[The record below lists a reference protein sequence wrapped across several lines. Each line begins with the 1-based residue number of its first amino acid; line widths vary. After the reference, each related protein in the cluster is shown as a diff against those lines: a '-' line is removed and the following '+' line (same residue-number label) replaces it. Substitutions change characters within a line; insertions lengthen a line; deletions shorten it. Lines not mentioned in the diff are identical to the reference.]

1 MFEPAPDFNA
11 DDKGCAIAAKQF
23 YERVLHYAYQY
34 NVFSEHRIGVI
45 NNCCSYLENLHR
57 DNKQKIWP
65 KGSREPVEEFQN
77 VFQLLI
83 YAICDHGFLFDD
95 IGYFRGSANV
105 ETPEKE
111 WFRSPWQ
118 ESVYQYRKFALAMR
132 RRNYAHLEL
141 KALRSHLDEHA
152 NQDRN
157 YGNSDW
163 IAEEK
168 VSSADEKDLI
178 KDLINKPYRC
188 KIEANALAKN
198 FWMKSDEVKKLS
210 RLLKAIHKD
219 RLLKKIEPF
228 IVFMVLSGKV
238 SCDDVTDTASVKAML
253 KPNKKLFGT
262 DKAAEDCALF
272 AAIIK
277 VFHGQGAQPTEINY
291 LFDPYSLIG
300 SLQYTYEIELSDAD
314 FVSLA
319 HLCEK
324 CFVEPRRKK
333 ELKKYNQPLHDTT
346 IGEALI
352 ALFVVFEAQKYV
364 SSDEKKPY
372 GWNKA
377 VQMLKAAQILDTGVG
392 ENASEIMQSL
402 SERYAVEQ
410 YSFVWEVFWLIT
422 GYMPPP
428 LFDWKPNFGGK
439 SLLKEP
445 FELYAVCDDN
455 LNDTLNGVYD
465 HFIKEWDSPRISP
478 ELRLD
483 IAKVR
488 RTFADVKKTEDFRH
502 ELLGKINFW
511 ALNTENV
518 KLECKIAE
526 YCLQQYR
533 KLSSDKESKLKNLQ
547 KYPKIMSYAM
557 AEEAVKQLCAD
568 SYACVFRML
577 ASLNQYLWPV
587 T

>member
-105 ETPEKE
+105 EIPEKE

-132 RRNYAHLEL
+132 RRNYAHWEL
-141 KALRSHLDEHA
+141 KALRAHLDEHA

-157 YGNSDW
+157 YNKSDW
-163 IAEEK
+163 MAEME
-168 VSSADEKDLI
+168 VSDKDEIELDAILHQLKMYSKD
-178 KDLINKPYRC
+178 C
-188 KIEANALAKN
+188 VQN
-198 FWMKSDEVKKLS
+198 FVKKGDEVRKLARLLNAIRKN
-210 RLLKAIHKD
+210 RLLKQ
-219 RLLKKIEPF
+219 IEPF

-277 VFHGQGAQPTEINY
+277 VFHGQGAQAAGNNY

-300 SLQYTYEIELSDAD
+300 SLKFAYELDLSDAD

-324 CFVEPRRKK
+324 CFAEPSKK
-333 ELKKYNQPLHDTT
+333 EELRKYDQPLHDTAL
-346 IGEALI
+346 GEALR
-352 ALFVVFEAQKYV
+352 ALFVVFEAQKYANG
-364 SSDEKKPY
+364 DEKKPR
-372 GWNKA
+372 GWNEA
-377 VQMLKAAQILDTGVG
+377 VQTLKAAQILDTDAG
-392 ENASEIMQSL
+392 ENASEIMQRL

-488 RTFADVKKTEDFRH
+488 RTYADVKKTEDFRH

-518 KLECKIAE
+518 ELECEIAE

>member
-45 NNCCSYLENLHR
+45 NKCCSYLENLHR

-132 RRNYAHLEL
+132 RRNYAHWEL
-141 KALRSHLDEHA
+141 KALRAHLDEHA

-157 YGNSDW
+157 YNKSDW
-163 IAEEK
+163 MAEME
-168 VSSADEKDLI
+168 VSDKDEIELDAILHQLKMHSKD
-178 KDLINKPYRC
+178 C
-188 KIEANALAKN
+188 VQN
-198 FWMKSDEVKKLS
+198 FVKKGDEVRKLARLLNAIRQN
-210 RLLKAIHKD
+210 RLLKQ
-219 RLLKKIEPF
+219 IEPF

-277 VFHGQGAQPTEINY
+277 VFHGQGAQLTEINY

-346 IGEALI
+346 LGEALI

-518 KLECKIAE
+518 ELECEIAE

>member
-1 MFEPAPDFNA
+1 MFEPAPDFCA
-11 DDKGCAIAAKQF
+11 DNKDSAIVAKQF

-141 KALRSHLDEHA
+141 KALRTHLDEHA
-152 NQDRN
+152 NQDRT

-163 IAEEK
+163 IAKEK

-178 KDLINKPYRC
+178 NKLYRC
-188 KIEANALAKN
+188 KIEANASAKN

-219 RLLKKIEPF
+219 RLLKKIELF

-277 VFHGQGAQPTEINY
+277 VFHGQGSQDAGNNY

-300 SLQYTYEIELSDAD
+300 SLKFAYELDLSDAD

-324 CFVEPRRKK
+324 CFVEPSKK
-333 ELKKYNQPLHDTT
+333 EELRKYDQPLHDTAL
-346 IGEALI
+346 GEALR
-352 ALFVVFEAQKYV
+352 ALFVVFEAQKYANG
-364 SSDEKKPY
+364 DEKKPR
-372 GWNKA
+372 GWNEA
-377 VQMLKAAQILDTGVG
+377 VQTLKAAQILDTDAG
-392 ENASEIMQSL
+392 ENASEIMQRL

-455 LNDTLNGVYD
+455 LNDTLNGVYA

-488 RTFADVKKTEDFRH
+488 RTFADVKKTEDLRH

-518 KLECKIAE
+518 ELECEIAE

>member
-118 ESVYQYRKFALAMR
+118 ESVYQYRKFALTMR

-141 KALRSHLDEHA
+141 KALRTHLDEHA
-152 NQDRN
+152 NQDRT

-163 IAEEK
+163 IAKEK

-178 KDLINKPYRC
+178 NKLYRC
-188 KIEANALAKN
+188 KIEANASAKN

-219 RLLKKIEPF
+219 RLLKKIELF

-277 VFHGQGAQPTEINY
+277 VFHGQGAQPNEINY

-324 CFVEPRRKK
+324 CFVEPSKK
-333 ELKKYNQPLHDTT
+333 EELRKYDQPLHDTAL
-346 IGEALI
+346 GEALR
-352 ALFVVFEAQKYV
+352 ALFVVFEAQKYANG
-364 SSDEKKPY
+364 DEKKPR
-372 GWNKA
+372 GWNEA
-377 VQMLKAAQILDTGVG
+377 VQTLKAAQILDTGVG

-518 KLECKIAE
+518 ELECEIAE

-547 KYPKIMSYAM
+547 KYPQIMSYAM

>member
-118 ESVYQYRKFALAMR
+118 ESVYQYRKFALTMR

-141 KALRSHLDEHA
+141 KALRTHLDEHA
-152 NQDRN
+152 NQDRT

-163 IAEEK
+163 IAKEK

-178 KDLINKPYRC
+178 NKLYRC
-188 KIEANALAKN
+188 KIEANASAKN

-219 RLLKKIEPF
+219 RLLKKIELF

-324 CFVEPRRKK
+324 CFVEPSKK
-333 ELKKYNQPLHDTT
+333 EELRKYDQPLHDTAL
-346 IGEALI
+346 GEALR
-352 ALFVVFEAQKYV
+352 ALFVVFEAQKYANG
-364 SSDEKKPY
+364 DEKKPR
-372 GWNKA
+372 GWNEA
-377 VQMLKAAQILDTGVG
+377 VQTLKAAQILDTGVG

-518 KLECKIAE
+518 ELECEIAE

>member
-1 MFEPAPDFNA
+1 MFDPAPDY
-11 DDKGCAIAAKQF
+11 CASDEDGFIAAERF
-23 YERVLHYAYQY
+23 YERVLHYAHRYE
-34 NVFSEHRIGVI
+34 VFSEHRIGMI
-45 NNCCSYLENLHR
+45 NQCCDYLENLQQA
-57 DNKQKIWP
+57 NKRKIWP
-65 KGSREPVEEFQN
+65 NGSREPMEEFQN

-132 RRNYAHLEL
+132 RRNYAHWEL
-141 KALRSHLDEHA
+141 KALRAHLNEHA

-157 YGNSDW
+157 YNKSDW
-163 IAEEK
+163 MAEME
-168 VSSADEKDLI
+168 VSDKDEIELDAILHQLKMYSKD
-178 KDLINKPYRC
+178 C
-188 KIEANALAKN
+188 VQN
-198 FWMKSDEVKKLS
+198 FVKKGDEVRKLARLLNAIRKN
-210 RLLKAIHKD
+210 RLLKQ
-219 RLLKKIEPF
+219 IEPF
-228 IVFMVLSGKV
+228 IIFMVLSGKV

-277 VFHGQGAQPTEINY
+277 VFHGQGAQAAENNY

-300 SLQYTYEIELSDAD
+300 SLKFAYELDLSDAD

-324 CFVEPRRKK
+324 CFAEPSKK
-333 ELKKYNQPLHDTT
+333 EELRKYDQPLHDTAL
-346 IGEALI
+346 GEALR
-352 ALFVVFEAQKYV
+352 ALFVVFEAQKYANG
-364 SSDEKKPY
+364 DEKKPR
-372 GWNKA
+372 GWNEA
-377 VQMLKAAQILDTGVG
+377 VQTLKAAQILDTDAG

-428 LFDWKPNFGGK
+428 LFDWKSNFGGK

-455 LNDTLNGVYD
+455 LNHTLNGVYA

-518 KLECKIAE
+518 ELECEIAE

>member
-1 MFEPAPDFNA
+1 M
-11 DDKGCAIAAKQF
+11 
-23 YERVLHYAYQY
+23 
-34 NVFSEHRIGVI
+34 I

-118 ESVYQYRKFALAMR
+118 ESVSQYRKFALTMR

-141 KALRSHLDEHA
+141 KALRTHLDEHA
-152 NQDRN
+152 NQDRT

-163 IAEEK
+163 IAKEK

-178 KDLINKPYRC
+178 NKLYRC
-188 KIEANALAKN
+188 KIEANASAKN

-219 RLLKKIEPF
+219 RLLKKIELF

-324 CFVEPRRKK
+324 CFVEPSKK
-333 ELKKYNQPLHDTT
+333 EELRKYDQPLHDTAL
-346 IGEALI
+346 GEALR
-352 ALFVVFEAQKYV
+352 ALFVVFEAQKYANG
-364 SSDEKKPY
+364 DEKKPR
-372 GWNKA
+372 GWNEA
-377 VQMLKAAQILDTGVG
+377 VQTLKAAQILDTGVG

-518 KLECKIAE
+518 ELECEIAE

-547 KYPKIMSYAM
+547 KYPQIMSYAM

>member
-118 ESVYQYRKFALAMR
+118 ESVYQYRKFALTMR

-141 KALRSHLDEHA
+141 KALRTHLDEHA
-152 NQDRN
+152 NQDRT

-163 IAEEK
+163 IAKEK

-178 KDLINKPYRC
+178 NKLYRC
-188 KIEANALAKN
+188 KIEANASAKN

-219 RLLKKIEPF
+219 RLLKKIELF

-324 CFVEPRRKK
+324 CFVEPSKK
-333 ELKKYNQPLHDTT
+333 EELRKYDQPLHDTAL
-346 IGEALI
+346 GEALR
-352 ALFVVFEAQKYV
+352 ALFVVFEAQKYANG
-364 SSDEKKPY
+364 DEKKPR
-372 GWNKA
+372 GWNEA
-377 VQMLKAAQILDTGVG
+377 VQTLKAAQILDTGVG

-518 KLECKIAE
+518 ELECEIAE

-547 KYPKIMSYAM
+547 KYPQIMSYAM

>member
-152 NQDRN
+152 NQDRT

-163 IAEEK
+163 IAKEK

-178 KDLINKPYRC
+178 NKLYRC
-188 KIEANALAKN
+188 KIEANASAKN

-219 RLLKKIEPF
+219 RLLKKIELF

-324 CFVEPRRKK
+324 CFVEPSKK
-333 ELKKYNQPLHDTT
+333 EELRKYDQPLHDTAL
-346 IGEALI
+346 GEALR
-352 ALFVVFEAQKYV
+352 ALFVVFEAQKYANG
-364 SSDEKKPY
+364 DEKKPR
-372 GWNKA
+372 GWNEA
-377 VQMLKAAQILDTGVG
+377 VQTLKAAQILDTGVG

-518 KLECKIAE
+518 ELECEIAE

>member
-105 ETPEKE
+105 EIPEKE

-132 RRNYAHLEL
+132 RRNYAHWEL
-141 KALRSHLDEHA
+141 KALRAHLDEHA

-157 YGNSDW
+157 YNKSDW
-163 IAEEK
+163 MAEME
-168 VSSADEKDLI
+168 VSDKDEIELDAILHQLKMYSKD
-178 KDLINKPYRC
+178 C
-188 KIEANALAKN
+188 VQN
-198 FWMKSDEVKKLS
+198 FVKKGDEVRKLARLLNAIRKN
-210 RLLKAIHKD
+210 RLLKQ
-219 RLLKKIEPF
+219 IEPF

-277 VFHGQGAQPTEINY
+277 VFHGQGAQAAGNNY

-300 SLQYTYEIELSDAD
+300 SLKFAYELDLSDAD

-324 CFVEPRRKK
+324 CFAEPSKK
-333 ELKKYNQPLHDTT
+333 EELRKYDQPLHDTAL
-346 IGEALI
+346 GEALR
-352 ALFVVFEAQKYV
+352 ALFVVFEAQKYANG
-364 SSDEKKPY
+364 DEKKPR
-372 GWNKA
+372 GWNEA
-377 VQMLKAAQILDTGVG
+377 VQTLKAAQILDTDAG
-392 ENASEIMQSL
+392 ENASEIMQRL
-402 SERYAVEQ
+402 SERYAAEQ

-428 LFDWKPNFGGK
+428 LFDWEPNFGGK

-455 LNDTLNGVYD
+455 LNDTLNGVYA

>member
-178 KDLINKPYRC
+178 NKPYRC

-346 IGEALI
+346 LGEALR
-352 ALFVVFEAQKYV
+352 ALFVVFEAQKYANG
-364 SSDEKKPY
+364 DEKKPR
-372 GWNKA
+372 GWNEA
-377 VQMLKAAQILDTGVG
+377 VQTLKAAQILDTDAG
-392 ENASEIMQSL
+392 ENASEIMQRL

-422 GYMPPP
+422 GYTPPP

-455 LNDTLNGVYD
+455 LNDTLNGVYA

-518 KLECKIAE
+518 ELECEIAE

>member
-105 ETPEKE
+105 EIPEKE

-132 RRNYAHLEL
+132 RRNYAHWEL
-141 KALRSHLDEHA
+141 KALRAHLDEHA

-157 YGNSDW
+157 YNKSDW
-163 IAEEK
+163 MAEME
-168 VSSADEKDLI
+168 VSDKDEIELDAILHQLKMYSKD
-178 KDLINKPYRC
+178 C
-188 KIEANALAKN
+188 VQN
-198 FWMKSDEVKKLS
+198 FVKKGDEVRKLARLLNAIRKN
-210 RLLKAIHKD
+210 RLLKQ
-219 RLLKKIEPF
+219 IEPF

-277 VFHGQGAQPTEINY
+277 VFHGQGAQAAGNNY

-300 SLQYTYEIELSDAD
+300 SLKFAYELDLSDAD

-324 CFVEPRRKK
+324 CFAEPSKK
-333 ELKKYNQPLHDTT
+333 EELRKYDQPLHDTAL
-346 IGEALI
+346 GEALR
-352 ALFVVFEAQKYV
+352 ALFVVFEAQKYANG
-364 SSDEKKPY
+364 DEKKPR
-372 GWNKA
+372 GWNEA
-377 VQMLKAAQILDTGVG
+377 VQTLKAAQILDTDAG

-455 LNDTLNGVYD
+455 LNDTLNGVYA

-518 KLECKIAE
+518 ELECEIAE

>member
-132 RRNYAHLEL
+132 RRNYAHWEL
-141 KALRSHLDEHA
+141 KALRAHLDEHA

-157 YGNSDW
+157 YNKSDW
-163 IAEEK
+163 MAEME
-168 VSSADEKDLI
+168 VSDKDEIELDAILHQLKMYSKD
-178 KDLINKPYRC
+178 C
-188 KIEANALAKN
+188 VQN
-198 FWMKSDEVKKLS
+198 FVKKGDEVRKLARLLNAIRKN
-210 RLLKAIHKD
+210 RLLKQ
-219 RLLKKIEPF
+219 IEPF

-346 IGEALI
+346 LGEALI

-377 VQMLKAAQILDTGVG
+377 VQMLKAAKILDTGVG

-428 LFDWKPNFGGK
+428 LFDWKLNFGGK

-518 KLECKIAE
+518 ELECEIAE

>member
-65 KGSREPVEEFQN
+65 KGSREPVEEFQ
-77 VFQLLI
+77 LLI

-105 ETPEKE
+105 EIPEKE

-132 RRNYAHLEL
+132 RRNYAHWEL
-141 KALRSHLDEHA
+141 KALRAHLDEHA

-157 YGNSDW
+157 YNKSDW
-163 IAEEK
+163 MAEME
-168 VSSADEKDLI
+168 VSDKDEIELDAILHQLKMYSKD
-178 KDLINKPYRC
+178 C
-188 KIEANALAKN
+188 VQN
-198 FWMKSDEVKKLS
+198 FVKKGDEVRKLARLLNAIRKN
-210 RLLKAIHKD
+210 RLLKQ
-219 RLLKKIEPF
+219 IEPF

-277 VFHGQGAQPTEINY
+277 VFHGQGAQAAGNNY

-300 SLQYTYEIELSDAD
+300 SLKFAYELDLSDAD

-324 CFVEPRRKK
+324 CFAEPSKK
-333 ELKKYNQPLHDTT
+333 EELRKYDQPLHDTAL
-346 IGEALI
+346 GEALR
-352 ALFVVFEAQKYV
+352 ALFVVFEAQKYANG
-364 SSDEKKPY
+364 DEKKPR
-372 GWNKA
+372 GWNEA
-377 VQMLKAAQILDTGVG
+377 VQTLKAAQILDTDAG
-392 ENASEIMQSL
+392 ENASEIMQRL
-402 SERYAVEQ
+402 SERYAAEQ

-455 LNDTLNGVYD
+455 LNDTLNGVYA

>member
-118 ESVYQYRKFALAMR
+118 ESVYQYRKFTLAMR

-300 SLQYTYEIELSDAD
+300 NLQYTYEIELSDAD

-333 ELKKYNQPLHDTT
+333 ELKKYNQPLHDSTL
-346 IGEALI
+346 GEALI

-518 KLECKIAE
+518 ELECEIAE

-547 KYPKIMSYAM
+547 KYPQIMSYAM

>member
-1 MFEPAPDFNA
+1 MFDPAPDY
-11 DDKGCAIAAKQF
+11 CASDEDGFIAAERF
-23 YERVLHYAYQY
+23 YERVLHYAHRYE
-34 NVFSEHRIGVI
+34 VFSEHRIGMI
-45 NNCCSYLENLHR
+45 NQCCDYLENLQQA
-57 DNKQKIWP
+57 NKRKIWP
-65 KGSREPVEEFQN
+65 NGSREPMEEFQN

-132 RRNYAHLEL
+132 RRNYAHWEL
-141 KALRSHLDEHA
+141 KALRAHLDEHA

-157 YGNSDW
+157 YNKSDW
-163 IAEEK
+163 MAEME
-168 VSSADEKDLI
+168 VSDKDEIELDAILHQLKMYSKD
-178 KDLINKPYRC
+178 C
-188 KIEANALAKN
+188 VQN
-198 FWMKSDEVKKLS
+198 FVKKGDEVRKLARLLNAIRKN
-210 RLLKAIHKD
+210 RLLKQ
-219 RLLKKIEPF
+219 IEPF

-277 VFHGQGAQPTEINY
+277 VFHGQGAQAVENNY

-300 SLQYTYEIELSDAD
+300 SLKFAYELDLSDAD

-324 CFVEPRRKK
+324 CFAEPSKK
-333 ELKKYNQPLHDTT
+333 EELRKYDQPLHDTAL
-346 IGEALI
+346 GEALR
-352 ALFVVFEAQKYV
+352 ALFVVFEAQKYANG
-364 SSDEKKPY
+364 DEKKPR
-372 GWNKA
+372 GWNEA
-377 VQMLKAAQILDTGVG
+377 VQTLKAAQILDTDAG

-455 LNDTLNGVYD
+455 LNDTLNGVYA

-518 KLECKIAE
+518 ELECEIAE

>member
-65 KGSREPVEEFQN
+65 NGSREPVEEFQN

-141 KALRSHLDEHA
+141 KALRTHLDEHA

-157 YGNSDW
+157 YNKSDW
-163 IAEEK
+163 MAEME
-168 VSSADEKDLI
+168 VSDKDEIELDAILHQLKMHSKD
-178 KDLINKPYRC
+178 C
-188 KIEANALAKN
+188 VQN
-198 FWMKSDEVKKLS
+198 FVKKGDEVRKLARLLNAIRKN
-210 RLLKAIHKD
+210 RLLKQ
-219 RLLKKIEPF
+219 IEPF

-272 AAIIK
+272 AAIIQ

-333 ELKKYNQPLHDTT
+333 ELKKYNQSLHDTT
-346 IGEALI
+346 LGEALI

-428 LFDWKPNFGGK
+428 LFDWKLNFGGK

-518 KLECKIAE
+518 ELECEIAE

>member
-34 NVFSEHRIGVI
+34 NVFSEHRIGMI
-45 NNCCSYLENLHR
+45 NQCCDYLENLQQA
-57 DNKQKIWP
+57 NKRKIWP
-65 KGSREPVEEFQN
+65 NGSREPMEEFQN

-132 RRNYAHLEL
+132 RRNYAHWEL
-141 KALRSHLDEHA
+141 KALRAHLDEHA

-157 YGNSDW
+157 YNKSDW
-163 IAEEK
+163 MAEME
-168 VSSADEKDLI
+168 VSDKDEIELDAILHQLKMYSKD
-178 KDLINKPYRC
+178 C
-188 KIEANALAKN
+188 VQN
-198 FWMKSDEVKKLS
+198 FVKKGDEVRKLARLLNAIRKN
-210 RLLKAIHKD
+210 RLLKQ
-219 RLLKKIEPF
+219 IEPF

-277 VFHGQGAQPTEINY
+277 VFHGQGAQAAENNY

-300 SLQYTYEIELSDAD
+300 SLKFAYELDLSDAD

-324 CFVEPRRKK
+324 CFAEPSKK
-333 ELKKYNQPLHDTT
+333 EELRKYDQPLHDTAL
-346 IGEALI
+346 GEALR
-352 ALFVVFEAQKYV
+352 ALFVVFEAQKYANG
-364 SSDEKKPY
+364 DEKKPR
-372 GWNKA
+372 GWNEA
-377 VQMLKAAQILDTGVG
+377 VQTLKAAQILDTDAG

-455 LNDTLNGVYD
+455 LNDTLNGVYA

-518 KLECKIAE
+518 ELECEIAE

>member
-65 KGSREPVEEFQN
+65 NGSREPMEEFQN

-132 RRNYAHLEL
+132 RRNYAHWEL
-141 KALRSHLDEHA
+141 KALRAHLDEHA

-157 YGNSDW
+157 YNKSDW
-163 IAEEK
+163 MAEME
-168 VSSADEKDLI
+168 VSDKDEIELDAILHQLKMHSKD
-178 KDLINKPYRC
+178 C
-188 KIEANALAKN
+188 VQN
-198 FWMKSDEVKKLS
+198 FVKKGDEVRKLACLLNAIRKN
-210 RLLKAIHKD
+210 RLLKQ
-219 RLLKKIEPF
+219 IEPF

-277 VFHGQGAQPTEINY
+277 VFHGQGAQPIEINY

-346 IGEALI
+346 LGEALI

-428 LFDWKPNFGGK
+428 LFDWKPISEEK
-439 SLLKEP
+439 
-445 FELYAVCDDN
+445 VC
-455 LNDTLNGVYD
+455 
-465 HFIKEWDSPRISP
+465 
-478 ELRLD
+478 
-483 IAKVR
+483 
-488 RTFADVKKTEDFRH
+488 
-502 ELLGKINFW
+502 
-511 ALNTENV
+511 
-518 KLECKIAE
+518 
-526 YCLQQYR
+526 
-533 KLSSDKESKLKNLQ
+533 
-547 KYPKIMSYAM
+547 
-557 AEEAVKQLCAD
+557 
-568 SYACVFRML
+568 
-577 ASLNQYLWPV
+577 
-587 T
+587 

>member
-65 KGSREPVEEFQN
+65 NGSREPMEEFQN

-118 ESVYQYRKFALAMR
+118 ESVYQYRQFALAMR

-168 VSSADEKDLI
+168 ASSADEKDLI
-178 KDLINKPYRC
+178 KDLINKLYRC
-188 KIEANALAKN
+188 KIEANVSAKN

-210 RLLKAIHKD
+210 RLLKAIHKE

-346 IGEALI
+346 LGEALI

-445 FELYAVCDDN
+445 FELYVVCDDN

-518 KLECKIAE
+518 ELECEVAE

>member
-163 IAEEK
+163 IVEEK

-518 KLECKIAE
+518 ELECEIAE

>member
-324 CFVEPRRKK
+324 CFVEPRSKK

-518 KLECKIAE
+518 ELECEIAE

>member
-1 MFEPAPDFNA
+1 M
-11 DDKGCAIAAKQF
+11 
-23 YERVLHYAYQY
+23 
-34 NVFSEHRIGVI
+34 I

-105 ETPEKE
+105 EIPEKE

-132 RRNYAHLEL
+132 RRNYAHWEL
-141 KALRSHLDEHA
+141 KALRAHLDEHA

-157 YGNSDW
+157 YNKSDW
-163 IAEEK
+163 MAEME
-168 VSSADEKDLI
+168 VSDKDEIELDAILHQLKMYSKD
-178 KDLINKPYRC
+178 C
-188 KIEANALAKN
+188 VQN
-198 FWMKSDEVKKLS
+198 FVKKGDEVRKLARLLNAIRKN
-210 RLLKAIHKD
+210 RLLKQ
-219 RLLKKIEPF
+219 IEPF

-277 VFHGQGAQPTEINY
+277 VFHGQGAQAAGNNY

-300 SLQYTYEIELSDAD
+300 SLKFAYELDLSDAD

-324 CFVEPRRKK
+324 CFAEPSKK
-333 ELKKYNQPLHDTT
+333 EELRKYDQPLHDTAL
-346 IGEALI
+346 GEALR
-352 ALFVVFEAQKYV
+352 ALFVVFEAQKYANG
-364 SSDEKKPY
+364 DEKKPR
-372 GWNKA
+372 GWNEA
-377 VQMLKAAQILDTGVG
+377 VQTLKAAQILDTDAG
-392 ENASEIMQSL
+392 ENASEIMQRL
-402 SERYAVEQ
+402 SERYAAEQ

-455 LNDTLNGVYD
+455 LNDTLNGVYA

>member
-105 ETPEKE
+105 EIPEKE

-132 RRNYAHLEL
+132 RRNYAHWEL
-141 KALRSHLDEHA
+141 KALRAHLDEHA

-157 YGNSDW
+157 YNKSDW
-163 IAEEK
+163 MSEME
-168 VSSADEKDLI
+168 VSDKDEIELDAILHQLKMYSKD
-178 KDLINKPYRC
+178 C
-188 KIEANALAKN
+188 VQN
-198 FWMKSDEVKKLS
+198 FVKKGDEVRKLARLLNAIRKN
-210 RLLKAIHKD
+210 RLLKQ
-219 RLLKKIEPF
+219 IEPF

-277 VFHGQGAQPTEINY
+277 VFHGQGAQAAGNNY

-300 SLQYTYEIELSDAD
+300 SLKFAYELDLSDAD

-324 CFVEPRRKK
+324 CFAEPSKK
-333 ELKKYNQPLHDTT
+333 EELRKYDQPLHDTAL
-346 IGEALI
+346 GEALR
-352 ALFVVFEAQKYV
+352 ALFVVFEAQKYANG
-364 SSDEKKPY
+364 DEKKPR
-372 GWNKA
+372 GWNEA
-377 VQMLKAAQILDTGVG
+377 VQTLKAAQILDTDAG
-392 ENASEIMQSL
+392 ENASEIMQRL
-402 SERYAVEQ
+402 SERYAAEQ

-455 LNDTLNGVYD
+455 LNDTLNGVYA

>member
-1 MFEPAPDFNA
+1 MFEPAPDFCA
-11 DDKGCAIAAKQF
+11 DNKDSAIAAKQF

-132 RRNYAHLEL
+132 RRNYAHWEL
-141 KALRSHLDEHA
+141 KALRAHLDEHA

-157 YGNSDW
+157 YNKSDW
-163 IAEEK
+163 MAEME
-168 VSSADEKDLI
+168 VSDKDEIELDAILHQLKMHSKD
-178 KDLINKPYRC
+178 C
-188 KIEANALAKN
+188 VQN
-198 FWMKSDEVKKLS
+198 FVKKGDEVRKLARLLNAIRKN
-210 RLLKAIHKD
+210 RLLKQ
-219 RLLKKIEPF
+219 IEPF

-262 DKAAEDCALF
+262 DKVAEDCALF

-277 VFHGQGAQPTEINY
+277 VFHGQGAQAAGNNY

-300 SLQYTYEIELSDAD
+300 SLKFAYELDLSDAD

-346 IGEALI
+346 LGEALI

-455 LNDTLNGVYD
+455 LNDTLNGVYA
-465 HFIKEWDSPRISP
+465 HFIKKWDSPRISP

-488 RTFADVKKTEDFRH
+488 RTFADVKKTEDLRH

-518 KLECKIAE
+518 ELECKIAE
-526 YCLQQYR
+526 YCLQQYW

-547 KYPKIMSYAM
+547 KYPQIMSYAM

>member
-132 RRNYAHLEL
+132 RRNYAHWEL
-141 KALRSHLDEHA
+141 KALRAHLDEHA

-157 YGNSDW
+157 YNKSDW
-163 IAEEK
+163 MAEME
-168 VSSADEKDLI
+168 VSNKYKINLNAILHQLKMYSKD
-178 KDLINKPYRC
+178 C
-188 KIEANALAKN
+188 VQN
-198 FWMKSDEVKKLS
+198 FVKKGDEVRKLARLLNAIRKN
-210 RLLKAIHKD
+210 RLLKQ
-219 RLLKKIEPF
+219 IEPF

-346 IGEALI
+346 LGEALI

-455 LNDTLNGVYD
+455 LNDTLNGVYA

-478 ELRLD
+478 
-483 IAKVR
+483 
-488 RTFADVKKTEDFRH
+488 
-502 ELLGKINFW
+502 
-511 ALNTENV
+511 
-518 KLECKIAE
+518 
-526 YCLQQYR
+526 
-533 KLSSDKESKLKNLQ
+533 
-547 KYPKIMSYAM
+547 
-557 AEEAVKQLCAD
+557 
-568 SYACVFRML
+568 
-577 ASLNQYLWPV
+577 
-587 T
+587 

>member
-132 RRNYAHLEL
+132 RRNYAHWEL
-141 KALRSHLDEHA
+141 KALRAHLDEHA

-157 YGNSDW
+157 YNKSDW
-163 IAEEK
+163 MAEME
-168 VSSADEKDLI
+168 VSDKDEIELDAILHQLKMHSKD
-178 KDLINKPYRC
+178 C
-188 KIEANALAKN
+188 VQN
-198 FWMKSDEVKKLS
+198 FVKKGDEVRKLARLLNAIRQN
-210 RLLKAIHKD
+210 RLLKQ
-219 RLLKKIEPF
+219 IEPF

-346 IGEALI
+346 LGEALI

-377 VQMLKAAQILDTGVG
+377 VQILKAAQILDTGVG

-439 SLLKEP
+439 SMLKEP

-488 RTFADVKKTEDFRH
+488 RTFADAKKTEEFRH

-518 KLECKIAE
+518 ELECKIAE
-526 YCLQQYR
+526 YCLQQYW

-547 KYPKIMSYAM
+547 KYPQIMSYAM

-568 SYACVFRML
+568 SYACVFQML

>member
-65 KGSREPVEEFQN
+65 NGSREPMEEFQN

-168 VSSADEKDLI
+168 ASSADEKDLI
-178 KDLINKPYRC
+178 KDLINKLYRC

-210 RLLKAIHKD
+210 RLLKAIHKE

-238 SCDDVTDTASVKAML
+238 SCDDVADTASVKAML

-277 VFHGQGAQPTEINY
+277 VFHGQGAQPIEINY

-346 IGEALI
+346 LGEALI

-455 LNDTLNGVYD
+455 LNDTLNGVYA

>member
-65 KGSREPVEEFQN
+65 KGSREPVEKFQN

-346 IGEALI
+346 LGEALI

-518 KLECKIAE
+518 ELECEIAE

>member
-1 MFEPAPDFNA
+1 MFDPAPDY
-11 DDKGCAIAAKQF
+11 CASDEDGFIAAERF
-23 YERVLHYAYQY
+23 YERVLHYAHRYE
-34 NVFSEHRIGVI
+34 VFSEHRIGMI
-45 NNCCSYLENLHR
+45 NQCCDYLENLQQA
-57 DNKQKIWP
+57 NKRKIWP
-65 KGSREPVEEFQN
+65 NGSREPMEEFQN

-132 RRNYAHLEL
+132 RRNYAHWEL
-141 KALRSHLDEHA
+141 KALRAHLDEHA

-157 YGNSDW
+157 YNKSDW
-163 IAEEK
+163 MAEME
-168 VSSADEKDLI
+168 VSDKDEIELDAILHQLKMYSKD
-178 KDLINKPYRC
+178 C
-188 KIEANALAKN
+188 VQN
-198 FWMKSDEVKKLS
+198 FVKKGDEVRKLARLLNAIRKN
-210 RLLKAIHKD
+210 RLLKQ
-219 RLLKKIEPF
+219 IEPF

-277 VFHGQGAQPTEINY
+277 VFHGQGAQAAENNY

-300 SLQYTYEIELSDAD
+300 SLKFAYELDLSDAD

-324 CFVEPRRKK
+324 CFAEPSKK
-333 ELKKYNQPLHDTT
+333 EELRKYDQPLHDTAL
-346 IGEALI
+346 GEALR
-352 ALFVVFEAQKYV
+352 ALFVVFEAQKYANG
-364 SSDEKKPY
+364 DEKKPR
-372 GWNKA
+372 GWNEA
-377 VQMLKAAQILDTGVG
+377 VQTLKAAQILDTDAG

-410 YSFVWEVFWLIT
+410 YSFAWEVFWLIT

-428 LFDWKPNFGGK
+428 LFDWKSNFGGK

-445 FELYAVCDDN
+445 FELYAVCDNN

>member
-518 KLECKIAE
+518 ELECEIAE

-547 KYPKIMSYAM
+547 KYPRIMSYAM

>member
-188 KIEANALAKN
+188 KIEANVLAKN

-518 KLECKIAE
+518 ELECEIAE

-547 KYPKIMSYAM
+547 KYPRIMSYAM

>member
-1 MFEPAPDFNA
+1 MFDPAPDY
-11 DDKGCAIAAKQF
+11 CASDEDGFIAAERF
-23 YERVLHYAYQY
+23 YERVLHYAHRYE
-34 NVFSEHRIGVI
+34 VFSEHRIGMI
-45 NNCCSYLENLHR
+45 NQCCDYLENLQQA
-57 DNKQKIWP
+57 NKRKIWP
-65 KGSREPVEEFQN
+65 NGSREPMEEFQN

-132 RRNYAHLEL
+132 RRNYAHWEL
-141 KALRSHLDEHA
+141 KALRAHLDEHA

-157 YGNSDW
+157 YNKSDW
-163 IAEEK
+163 MAEME
-168 VSSADEKDLI
+168 VSDKDEIELDAILHQLKMYSKD
-178 KDLINKPYRC
+178 C
-188 KIEANALAKN
+188 VQN
-198 FWMKSDEVKKLS
+198 FVKKGDEVRKLARLLNAIRKN
-210 RLLKAIHKD
+210 RLLKQ
-219 RLLKKIEPF
+219 IEPF

-277 VFHGQGAQPTEINY
+277 VFHGQGAQAAENNY

-300 SLQYTYEIELSDAD
+300 SLKFAYELDLSDAD

-324 CFVEPRRKK
+324 CFAEPSKK
-333 ELKKYNQPLHDTT
+333 EELRKYDQPLHDTAL
-346 IGEALI
+346 GEALI
-352 ALFVVFEAQKYV
+352 ALFVVFEAQKYANG
-364 SSDEKKPY
+364 DEKKPR
-372 GWNKA
+372 GWNEA
-377 VQMLKAAQILDTGVG
+377 VQTLKAAQILDTDAG

-410 YSFVWEVFWLIT
+410 YSFAWEVFWLIT

-428 LFDWKPNFGGK
+428 LFDWKSNFGGK

-445 FELYAVCDDN
+445 FELYAVCDNN

>member
-34 NVFSEHRIGVI
+34 DVFSEHRIGVI
-45 NNCCSYLENLHR
+45 NNCGAYLEKLQR

-141 KALRSHLDEHA
+141 KALRTHLDEHA

-157 YGNSDW
+157 YNKSDW
-163 IAEEK
+163 MAEME
-168 VSSADEKDLI
+168 VSDKDEIELDAILHQLKMHSKD
-178 KDLINKPYRC
+178 C
-188 KIEANALAKN
+188 VQN
-198 FWMKSDEVKKLS
+198 FVKKGDEVRKLARLLNAIRKN
-210 RLLKAIHKD
+210 RLLKQ
-219 RLLKKIEPF
+219 IEPF

-262 DKAAEDCALF
+262 DKVAEDCALF

-277 VFHGQGAQPTEINY
+277 VFHGQGAQTAGNNY

-300 SLQYTYEIELSDAD
+300 SLKFAYELDLSDAD

-346 IGEALI
+346 LGEALI

-377 VQMLKAAQILDTGVG
+377 VQILKAAQILDTGVG

-422 GYMPPP
+422 GYIPPP

-439 SLLKEP
+439 SLLKES

-518 KLECKIAE
+518 ELECEIAE